1 MSASALSRSRIGNAK
16 TSFRPCLP
24 GLSIPLLCIAKYI
37 GLQSKG
43 KSRTSPLDTGP
54 RRTTAGCATPAP
66 TDKMRANALRGESIW
81 LKSFIVASLLQLSV
95 GSVAQAAGPFGS
107 VKIGNWV
114 GGAFSNDETGAFSHC
129 AATAPYANGV
139 ILVVGQNSG
148 GSWILSFAS
157 PSYRFT
163 KGENTAIDVI
173 FDGQEQARLF
183 ATANQT
189 NMLSSVM
196 PANVVRTFQK
206 ASLIVAT
213 SGRTVLNFDL
223 TSAGPVI
230 AALAN
235 GVTRVKADGL
245 DKAGDFTKIA
255 AKPQAPDK
263 QASPPASKSARAKS
277 GTGFVVSASG
287 HVVTNNHVINGCV
300 GDIKGNLTGEAG
312 MVLRVVSSDANN
324 DLSLLQ
330 APSTTTF
337 KEFARIR
344 DRSIRSG
351 DSVVAIGFPFHG
363 LLTSDFTVTT
373 GIVSSLSGM
382 RNDSRFL
389 QITSPVPPG
398 NSGGPLVDT
407 TGQIVGFGTGKLDGL
422 RVAAATGNIPENIT
436 FAIKTAALRDF
447 LDNSVVPYQTAEPKG
462 EIKTTDIAG
471 NARPYTMLISCNGTE
486 QAEAKR

>member
-1 MSASALSRSRIGNAK
+1 
-16 TSFRPCLP
+16 
-24 GLSIPLLCIAKYI
+24 
-37 GLQSKG
+37 
-43 KSRTSPLDTGP
+43 
-54 RRTTAGCATPAP
+54 
-66 TDKMRANALRGESIW
+66 MRANALRGESMW

-139 ILVVGQNSG
+139 VLVVGQNTG

-157 PSYRFT
+157 PSYHF
-163 KGENTAIDVI
+163 KQGENAAIDVI

-196 PANVVRTFQK
+196 PANVVRAFQK
-206 ASLIVAT
+206 ASLMVAT

-235 GVTRVKADGL
+235 CVTKVKADGL
-245 DKAGDFTKIA
+245 NKAGDFTKVA
-255 AKPQAPDK
+255 AKPQAAPDK
-263 QASPPASKSARAKS
+263 QASPPASKSAKAKS

-300 GDIKGNLTGEAG
+300 GDIRGNLTGEAG

-324 DLSLLQ
+324 DLALLQ

-389 QITSPVPPG
+389 QISAPVQPG
-398 NSGGPLVDT
+398 NSGGPLFDT
-407 TGQIVGFGTGKLDGL
+407 TGQIVGVVTGKLDGL
-422 RVAAATGNIPENIT
+422 RVAAATGNIPENIN
-436 FAIKTAALRDF
+436 FAIKTGALRDF